1 MFSPVYMSLGI
12 PVGQRVNLTNEG
24 LIVLVLG
31 EEKISLQRKYN
42 NIGEGSTQLEKLKG

>member
-1 MFSPVYMSLGI
+1 MFLGI
-12 PVGQRVNLTNEG
+12 PVGHKVNLTNEG

-31 EEKISLQRKYN
+31 ETKISLQRKHN